1 MGTYSEDIFKMKLSL
16 CVLAGAAYARSAKS
30 GKPEQL
36 DSGKPMSG
44 RPYSGHNEHNM
55 KEEYGEFKDMMAG
68 VNQQNMM
75 NVNFAPI
82 NNNAQNWVNINTEVE
97 TEVDVN
103 VNSDGKKKKK
113 EGDEHYDEHD
123 EEHDHDEQ
131 DWKDIEEWWQIDWK
145 SDKMMWLKKMW
156 MSKIHDM
163 VMYKVWE
170 WQYMMEPHMPLLK
183 ELLKNMTG
191 RDCDEWK
198 LYIEETYLDG
208 HSFEDIV
215 MWYQEGHIDM
225 NDLKEWARAICY
237 GIQDYMENM
246 SEEEIQQQMD
256 EKREFLAMFGMTPR
270 KSRPASRSGW
280 ACPSKTSNSVLRT
293 RKWTMMDSMTT
304 KKMTKTNFP
313 VK

>member
-1 MGTYSEDIFKMKLSL
+1 MKLSL

-30 GKPEQL
+30 GKPQQV

-44 RPYSGHNEHNM
+44 RPHSGHNEHNM
-55 KEEYGEFKDMMAG
+55 KEEYAEFKDMMAG

-97 TEVDVN
+97 TEVDVD
-103 VNSDGKKKKK
+103 VNSGGKKKK

-123 EEHDHDEQ
+123 EDHDEEHDM
-131 DWKDIEEWWQIDWK
+131 DWKDIENHWEIDWT
-145 SDKMMWLKKMW
+145 SDKMVWLKKMA

-163 VMYKVWE
+163 VMYKIWE
-170 WQYMMEPHMPLLK
+170 WHYMMEPHMPLVK

-198 LYIEETYLDG
+198 LYIEETYLGG
-208 HSFEDIV
+208 HSMEDVI

-225 NDLKEWARAICY
+225 RDLKKWAMEICA
-237 GIQDYMENM
+237 GIKDYMENM
-246 SEEEIQQQMD
+246 SEEEMQQHMD
-256 EKREFLAMFGMTPR
+256 EKREFLAMFGIDAEKIKAGFEEWMGMSFEDVKQR
-270 KSRPASRSGW
+270 IEDAQDK
-280 ACPSKTSNSVLRT
+280 
-293 RKWTMMDSMTT
+293 
-304 KKMTKTNFP
+304 P
-313 VK
+313 VIADN